1 MFRKSYTNAKCY
13 SKNSKRCGIPLVHTP
28 FRGFRRD
35 FGEFGEFGAFEGKG
49 AGGFPFFRGI
59 RGFRKI
65 LRKGSGIV
73 S

>member
-1 MFRKSYTNAKCY
+1 MRNVTRKTRKDTAFPLF
-13 SKNSKRCGIPLVHTP
+13 IPR
-28 FRGFRRD
+28 FAG